1 MNRPSPDQVTR
12 HAVWLAAARA
22 SFGAPAL
29 VAPELV
35 VRALRL
41 SRRRDDSHR
50 FFGGFFGVRELL
62 LGAFLLAARRD
73 FRRLGPT
80 VAFGALA
87 DLGDTALVARELV
100 RRQEIEPGAA
110 FLLFSGLAGSAA
122 SIALCWEVRQVEGAS
137 ADVGEVP

>member
-1 MNRPSPDQVTR
+1 MDGRSPEQVGK
-12 HAVWLAAARA
+12 HAVWLALARA

-29 VAPELV
+29 AAPELV
-35 VRALRL
+35 VRMLGL
-41 SRRRDDSHR
+41 SRRRPDDSHR

-87 DLGDTALVARELV
+87 DLGDTALLVRELV
-100 RRQEIEPGAA
+100 RRQEIEPGVA
-110 FLLFSGLAGSAA
+110 FLLASGLAGSAA
-122 SIALCWEVRQVEGAS
+122 SIALWYEVRQVGGDPQA
-137 ADVGEVP
+137 P